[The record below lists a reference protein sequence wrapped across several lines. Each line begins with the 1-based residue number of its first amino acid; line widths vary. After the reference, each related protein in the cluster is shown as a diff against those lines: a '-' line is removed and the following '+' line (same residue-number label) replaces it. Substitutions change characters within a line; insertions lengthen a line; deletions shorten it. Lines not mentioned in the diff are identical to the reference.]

1 MNGIRLALFPLLI
14 LANYAQVAAS
24 QGIWSLLGLGSPKDV
39 VDGIL
44 SGDGR
49 DFAGL
54 FDNFEG
60 GKDYGGGDGR
70 YSSRDYHQTVLNL
83 KKLKAVLEKF
93 DLSSPAKVVGGWKK
107 LGVTKQVPKDAKPLD
122 VVTTLNNFLKSDSI
136 EGLPRAIHDLRDRS
150 GLHSLV
156 QVSSS
161 YPTTI
166 LDDTGA
172 VY

>member
-122 VVTTLNNFLKSDSI
+122 VVTTLNNFLVRRWLSDPSPHALQKSDSI
-136 EGLPRAIHDLRDRS
+136 EGLPRAIHDLRGESR
-150 GLHSLV
+150 
-156 QVSSS
+156 
-161 YPTTI
+161 I
-166 LDDTGA
+166 WI
-172 VY
+172 